1 MALNSAMH
9 EIYLSMPIE
18 ANLLPELTGLP
29 FWARMTHEIMLSVNP
44 GMLKDLALANKL
56 DAYLKK
62 QQEQLSGEARKLEKE
77 WRKNNPMSM
86 GADYMQRASWI
97 NHSKQAAREI
107 LIAELTKSLSVL
119 AQEQ

>member
-9 EIYLSMPIE
+9 EIYLSMPME
-18 ANLLPELTGLP
+18 ANLLPELKGLP

-62 QQEQLSGEARKLEKE
+62 QQGQLSEEARKLEKE
-77 WRKNNPMSM
+77 WRKNNPMSLS
-86 GADYMQRASWI
+86 ADYLQRASWM
-97 NHSKQAAREI
+97 NHSKQAAREV
-107 LIAELTKSLSVL
+107 LIEGL
-119 AQEQ
+119 AKTLADER